1 MRTLERT
8 VSYISRAAMILSLVS
23 ISVPIVSSFSTS
35 CVSTLMWSKN
45 EAQRKDSWTNLD
57 VTNNRFSLL
66 LDLGEAL
73 LHPFVLL
80 QSLVLSVHQL
90 PSTVRIVKGGW
101 NGHEELTVMAFT
113 RLFADWVAPA
123 ICVRIFGFS

>member
-1 MRTLERT
+1 

-35 CVSTLMWSKN
+35 YMSALTVSEN
-45 EAQRKDSWTNLD
+45 EGQRMISQTNLD
-57 VTNNRFSLL
+57 VTNDGFSLL

-80 QSLVLSVHQL
+80 
-90 PSTVRIVKGGW
+90 
-101 NGHEELTVMAFT
+101 
-113 RLFADWVAPA
+113 
-123 ICVRIFGFS
+123 